1 MDYENVLMA
10 LKNGNV
16 PEKGVK
22 NLCIGREKEI
32 DEFEKLL
39 DKVNNKKAIVKFIN
53 GEFGAGKSFFLKVI
67 EEMAYDK
74 NFVVSWITLSNNLPF
89 RLYQSIVLRPLGR
102 LHRVQHHD
110 ISHREVQS
118 GGKSIVP
125 RPD

>member
-39 DKVNNKKAIVKFIN
+39 DKVNNKKSYCKI
-53 GEFGAGKSFFLKVI
+53 
-67 EEMAYDK
+67 Y
-74 NFVVSWITLSNNLPF
+74 
-89 RLYQSIVLRPLGR
+89 
-102 LHRVQHHD
+102 
-110 ISHREVQS
+110 
-118 GGKSIVP
+118 
-125 RPD
+125 